1 MASKTPPA
9 LGLIAAL
16 AISVAAF
23 ARGANHAALLQSA
36 DSQQPALAITCLI
49 TKDVR
54 GLSDFYAKVLQIE
67 PHRTGD
73 DYVEFRTPAATLAL
87 FSATAQENYIPGVA
101 VPAAN
106 RSSILQFRV
115 ADVDREYARLQP
127 IVNEWVKPPSTQPWG
142 TRSIYFRD
150 PEGNLVDFFAP
161 ASPH

>member
-1 MASKTPPA
+1 VRKKI
-9 LGLIAAL
+9 LYAL
-16 AISVAAF
+16 AIVATLATAF
-23 ARGANHAALLQSA
+23 VFWPRRIY
-36 DSQQPALAITCLI
+36 DPPAPAPSLAITCLI

-54 GLSDFYAKVLQIE
+54 TLSDFYAKVLEIE

-87 FSATAQENYIPGVA
+87 FSAAAQENYIPGIA
-101 VPAAN
+101 APAAN

-127 IVNEWVKPPSTQPWG
+127 IVKDWVKPPTTQPWG

-150 PEGNLVDFFAP
+150 PDGNLVDFFAP
-161 ASPH
+161 AVGR